1 MRTKDWERQPLPKIE
16 ELAKR
21 KNVQEAIDD
30 IQKAVQGQ
38 TSDLTLTRSLAII
51 LLEVLSEVRR
61 TSRDAEYAMTGVR
74 ALLKALSEEHDYLKD
89 FLSGNA
95 DVHRRGADPSLKRRR

>member
-1 MRTKDWERQPLPKIE
+1 MRTKDWERPPSPTIE
-16 ELAKR
+16 ELVRR

-30 IQKAVQGQ
+30 IQKVVQGQ

-61 TSRDAEYAMTGVR
+61 TSRDAEYAMIGVR
-74 ALLKALSEEHDYLKD
+74 ALLKALSEENDYLKD
-89 FLSGNA
+89 FLSGKA
-95 DVHRRGADPSLKRRR
+95 DVHRRGADPSLRRHR